1 MKKKSIQANIQTCSD
16 QFLRE
21 KCYGKKETT
30 MIKIMITT
38 KEEVWSNEKTG
49 SYKLYYPLLSHYS
62 SHHLKAI

>member
-1 MKKKSIQANIQTCSD
+1 MMKKKSIQANIQTCSD

-38 KEEVWSNEKTG
+38 KEEV
-49 SYKLYYPLLSHYS
+49 
-62 SHHLKAI
+62 